1 MSYNNRRRSR
11 RANSAIPGYDNMGYE
26 HFHPASKGNSEL
38 EQYGIDS
45 DFGSTP
51 HQGPYSSGRPPASY
65 GWTPDHPAT
74 TQQVMDDFGLRSAM
88 ERKAEKCIR
97 IAEDQLGRNASQQDI
112 EDLALR
118 YMDLPNNQIRNK
130 LASIMADDTVLRNTT
145 NEMLEVGVD
154 NLHDEVV
161 SDEIIDDIGLD
172 RISDRTAGKLHKMQI
187 NILNQNIDRL
197 RDVLFYGDMPRD
209 IVNTLERIKW
219 TETLH
224 MDVERWLSE
233 NASGMA
239 RWANDDVMSGYMAE
253 DDVMSGHM
261 AEDDVMGGH
270 MSGHMADILA
280 EEIENLKSANARLAR
295 QVRKLADDAVAQ
307 GTGYSVTDE
316 ELQEE
321 SVQPVKQASQRGIKR
336 LANALSDFFAEEE
349 SQAEDDSILSTI
361 LADVEADQNEPRAF
375 YEENLAEDGMTADE
389 DQILAEL
396 MDEGSD
402 TMGLDHDDSM
412 MAEDPKLAR
421 IFEASETEAEETE
434 AEESEAEEKETSKK
448 ASLNVKPRRVASNSV
463 KTLGN
468 ISREASAGNDELS
481 KLWESAPDVSKY
493 FG

>member
-45 DFGSTP
+45 DFGATP

-161 SDEIIDDIGLD
+161 SDDIIDDLGLD
-172 RISDRTAGKLHKMQI
+172 
-187 NILNQNIDRL
+187 
-197 RDVLFYGDMPRD
+197 DM
-209 IVNTLERIKW
+209 
-219 TETLH
+219 
-224 MDVERWLSE
+224 M
-233 NASGMA
+233 
-239 RWANDDVMSGYMAE
+239 MAE
-253 DDVMSGHM
+253 DDMMMSEDDVMGGHM
-261 AEDDVMGGH
+261 AEDDVMGGFRMAH
-270 MSGHMADILA
+270 VADILA

-295 QVRKLADDAVAQ
+295 QVKKLADDAVAQ
-307 GTGYSVTDE
+307 GTGYSVSEE

-321 SVQPVKQASQRGIKR
+321 SVEPVKQASQKGIKR
-336 LANALSDFFAEEE
+336 LANALAEFFAEEE
-349 SQAEDDSILSTI
+349 SQAEDDTILSTI

-375 YEENLAEDGMTADE
+375 YEENLAEDEMTADE

-396 MDEGSD
+396 MDESSD
-402 TMGLDHDDSM
+402 VMGLDHDDAM
-412 MAEDPKLAR
+412 MAEDTKLAR

-434 AEESEAEEKETSKK
+434 AEESEAEESEAEEKEKETSKK

-468 ISREASAGNDELS
+468 ISREASVGNDELS